1 MFNAVKI
8 TESIHWVGTNDR
20 RLALFEN
27 LWPLPHGVAYNSY
40 IINDDK
46 VALIDTVEAGQLD
59 EYILKIEDVIGK
71 GKQID
76 YLIINHMEPDHS
88 GLIPSITS
96 KYPNIKIVGNT
107 KTADMIN
114 NFYGITDN
122 LHIVKEGDTI
132 DLGKHKLKFFMTPM
146 VHWPETMVT
155 YEETSKTLFS
165 MDAFGSFGSL
175 DGGIFDDE
183 VDLEFF
189 EEEMRRYY
197 SNIVG
202 KYGVMVQNAIKK
214 LSSLEIKTICS
225 THGPIWRSNVNRV
238 IELYDKWSKFE
249 TEEGVVI
256 VYGTMYGNTAKMA
269 ETIGRTLSEQGI
281 KNIQIYDAS
290 KTHISYIIRDIWKYK
305 GLIIGSC
312 AYNAEMF
319 PPIEALTTKL
329 LHMGVKNHLLGIF
342 GTYSWSGGGVNNLV
356 KFAEKIKWD
365 VVAQPV
371 EAKCLACH
379 NDIDGCI
386 NIGKK
391 MAEKLKG

>member
-96 KYPNIKIVGNT
+96 RYPNIKIVGNT

-132 DLGKHKLKFFMTPM
+132 DLGTHKLKFFMTPM

-214 LSSLEIKTICS
+214 LSGLSIKTICS

-342 GTYSWSGGGVNNLV
+342 GTYSWSGGGVSNLV
-356 KFAEKIKWD
+356 KFADKIKWD
-365 VVAQPV
+365 VVAEPV

-379 NDIDGCI
+379 SDIDGCI